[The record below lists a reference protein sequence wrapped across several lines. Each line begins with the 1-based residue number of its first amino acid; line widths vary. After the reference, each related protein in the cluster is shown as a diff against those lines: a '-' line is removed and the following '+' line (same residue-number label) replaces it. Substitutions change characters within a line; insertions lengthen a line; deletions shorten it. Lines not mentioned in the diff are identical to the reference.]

1 MKVLSVL
8 LGALLFW
15 GTAQAE
21 TLRVYTYESFVSEW
35 GPGPEIEKRFE
46 ARCGCDLEFV
56 GLQDGVALLNR
67 LKLEGAQ
74 SDADVI
80 LGIDD
85 ALVAEAE
92 KLGLFAPHGLD
103 LSGLNLPVTWTDSY
117 FVPYDYG
124 YFAFIYNADK
134 LPEPPKSLKA
144 LVADPQLKVIYQD
157 PRTSTPGQGLMLWIN
172 TVYGDA
178 AEQAWKQ
185 LATHT
190 VTITPGWSEAYNLFL
205 EGQGDMVLSYTT
217 SPAYHMTY
225 DKTDKYRAAVFGE
238 GHYTQIEVLGRL
250 AHARHPELANDFL
263 KFMISP
269 AAQDVLAGTNWMYPV
284 REDAKRPE
292 AFDRLPKVKP
302 LHLAPAEVAA
312 HRKDWVATWRAA
324 VSR

>member
-1 MKVLSVL
+1 MKTIPTLALSAVL
-8 LGALLFW
+8 A
-15 GTAQAE
+15 TAAQAE

-46 ARCGCDLEFV
+46 AQCNCDLEFV

-92 KLGLFAPHGLD
+92 KTGLFAPHGLD
-103 LSGLNLPVTWTDSY
+103 LGGLDLPVDWQDAY

-124 YFAFIYNADK
+124 YFAFIYNKEK
-134 LPEPPKSLKA
+134 LPEPPTSLKA
-144 LVADPQLKVIYQD
+144 LVENPDLKVIYQD
-157 PRTSTPGQGLMLWIN
+157 PRTSTPGQGLMLWLN
-172 TVYGDA
+172 TVYGPE
-178 AEQAWKQ
+178 AERAWKA
-185 LATHT
+185 LAGHT

-225 DKTDKYRAAVFGE
+225 DKTDKYQAAVFEE

-250 AHARHPELANDFL
+250 AHARQPTLANDFL

-284 REDAKRPE
+284 RKDAKRPE
-292 AFDRLPKVKP
+292 AFEKLPKVKA
-302 LHLAPAEVAA
+302 LHLKPEEVAA
-312 HRKDWVATWRAA
+312 KRKEWIATWRAA
-324 VSR
+324 VSQ